1 VDHDL
6 KIEIDLILD
15 DWFVDNCLIDPESTK
30 VNFDIRYVVE
40 YDILT
45 ESEIRRFE
53 LINLEISEKVLIL
66 KEEYSEDISKLII
79 NNDYLDLKEAIVVKE
94 EHLIKSLES
103 IEELKS
109 KSIAIGKKKCRIAIG
124 DR

>member
-1 VDHDL
+1 MDHDL